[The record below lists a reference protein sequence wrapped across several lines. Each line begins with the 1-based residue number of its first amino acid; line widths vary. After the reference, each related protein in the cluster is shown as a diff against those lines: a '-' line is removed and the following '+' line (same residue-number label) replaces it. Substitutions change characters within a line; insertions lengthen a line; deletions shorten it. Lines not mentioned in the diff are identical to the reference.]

1 VGGQDLLRKLD
12 NKVAKSNAIYGFI
25 FDL

>member
-12 NKVAKSNAIYGFI
+12 HKVAKSNAIYGFI